1 MISGALHNHQG
12 DDAMTWH
19 TRTEAARAV
28 SVQLQAI
35 QQQRLEELGL
45 LLPELDAGVT
55 QLTTAMER
63 PSAPRRSWFG
73 GEPDSTI
80 ADAERRTRL
89 EYWLAEALPVLRDAK
104 FWLGKHTHA
113 S

>member
-1 MISGALHNHQG
+1 VI
-12 DDAMTWH
+12 
-19 TRTEAARAV
+19 RCAV
-28 SVQLQAI
+28 RVHKNPGIFSCITV
-35 QQQRLEELGL
+35 EELGL

-63 PSAPRRSWFG
+63 PSAPRCSWFG